1 MCCNATEYQLTMA
14 SVFLLSASVFF
25 FIYIYESADFFI
37 VTFKSPKVAHLIFND
52 TF

>member
-14 SVFLLSASVFF
+14 SVFLLLFFFVFF
-25 FIYIYESADFFI
+25 KYESADFFI
-37 VTFKSPKVAHLIFND
+37 LTFKSPKVAHLIFND